1 MLVLDTQI
9 ALWWLR
15 GDRQLKVSVK
25 DQMSNHLCL
34 VSVVSVWEVSI
45 KYRVGKME
53 TTPDEFIHGMKN
65 AGAKII
71 PLTEHHATSFG
82 RMANDHQDPY
92 DVMLLTIAEQE
103 SARFVTADKKL
114 AAYAERHTN
123 TQVMRA

>member
-25 DQMSNHLCL
+25 EQMSTHLCL
-34 VSVVSVWEVSI
+34 VSVVSIWEVSI

-71 PLTEHHATSFG
+71 PLTEHHAMSFG

>member
-1 MLVLDTQI
+1 MFLLDTQI

-53 TTPDEFIHGMKN
+53 TTPNEFIHGMKD

-71 PLTEHHATSFG
+71 PLTEHHAMSFG

-103 SARFVTADKKL
+103 SAQFVTADKNL
-114 AAYAERHTN
+114 ATYAEHYTN
-123 TQVMRA
+123 ARVIRV

>member
-25 DQMSNHLCL
+25 EQMSTRLCL
-34 VSVVSVWEVSI
+34 VSVVSIWEVSI

-71 PLTEHHATSFG
+71 PLTEHHAMSFG